1 MEYLT
6 LLMEYLIC
14 TRIWDGKVVTIALF
28 LILFIIEKYRITPG
42 ICLRRPRN
50 ETLKSLIYFDH
61 KCPINGCADTK
72 LIKFLE

>member
-14 TRIWDGKVVTIALF
+14 TRIWNGKVVTIAFFGNYLQF
-28 LILFIIEKYRITPG
+28 EKYRITSG
-42 ICLRRPRN
+42 ICLRRLRN

-72 LIKFLE
+72 HIKLLE